1 MNCLLLFLS
10 SPGVDTVSSS
20 QTFASTY
27 RTQAGN
33 VFTSSSLLLL
43 SRPTL
48 LNEDA
53 CVWLRAVSVPMDRNV
68 PPHTLNYL
76 PPHPFFLSLSVCL
89 SASVSQISPT
99 HSAPAPSSPSPSP
112 PVTPSATHQEV
123 RLMSFWH
130 FSATSFCRVF
140 SEGGKCSPHAFSS
153 GLLTMLYSLFLRRW
167 RWQEKKKVLRAHNS
181 RLIEHK
187 GQLYA
192 CFMRGFAVFVFFLYC
207 FKLNIFGFWTVG
219 QTEKDSGRWHLE
231 YIRAPFLIFRNQNQ
245 ENKMNISCGPQWLL

>member
-181 RLIEHK
+181 RLNRAQRAIICLFHERI
-187 GQLYA
+187 
-192 CFMRGFAVFVFFLYC
+192 CRFCVFSILF
-207 FKLNIFGFWTVG
+207 
-219 QTEKDSGRWHLE
+219 
-231 YIRAPFLIFRNQNQ
+231 
-245 ENKMNISCGPQWLL
+245 

>member
-1 MNCLLLFLS
+1 MRVTQSSVGSNGQECATTHSELSPPPPLLSLSLCLSLCLCVSDFPNPFS
-10 SPGVDTVSSS
+10 SSS
-20 QTFASTY
+20 QQPVA
-27 RTQAGN
+27 
-33 VFTSSSLLLL
+33 L
-43 SRPTL
+43 
-48 LNEDA
+48 
-53 CVWLRAVSVPMDRNV
+53 
-68 PPHTLNYL
+68 
-76 PPHPFFLSLSVCL
+76 
-89 SASVSQISPT
+89 
-99 HSAPAPSSPSPSP
+99 SPSNPFSNA
-112 PVTPSATHQEV
+112 SGGETHV
-123 RLMSFWH
+123 LLAFLRH
-130 FSATSFCRVF
+130 FLLQ
-140 SEGGKCSPHAFSS
+140 GGKCSPHAFSS